1 VKRTPGNLEPPSG
14 RAAAFSLLELLT
26 VIAII
31 GILAAIAVPNIN
43 AFKPNLVAAAS
54 EQLLSDV
61 GRARQLAISQHTTV
75 FMVFV
80 PPGFWN
86 DQAYHGLPKP
96 EQLKGNKLVDKQ
108 YTTYTFVTLRSIGD
122 QPGANTPR
130 YLAPWRSLPEGVYIM
145 TNKFDIDQTK
155 LLNIYTNDLSGN
167 RVLAYSV
174 RSFNTTNAVPFPS
187 VDAPIY
193 LPRRPYPFLPYIA
206 FDFQGRLLSQRN
218 EVIPLVKGGL
228 VYQRDPTNGDAVQ
241 SPTNSPSVLESPPG
255 NSTNAYNVL
264 TIDWLTGRA
273 RLEHQE
279 VR

>member
-1 VKRTPGNLEPPSG
+1 VKRTLGNLEPATG
-14 RAAAFSLLELLT
+14 RAAAFTLLELLT

-31 GILAAIAVPNIN
+31 GILAAITVPNIN

-86 DQAYHGLPKP
+86 DQAYSRSPTEK
-96 EQLKGNKLVDKQ
+96 LKGNKLVDKQ
-108 YTTYTFVTLRSIGD
+108 YNSYTFVTLRSIGD

-130 YLAPWRSLPEGVYIM
+130 YLGPWRSLPEGVYIM

-155 LLNIYTNDLSGN
+155 LLNIYTNDLSSN
-167 RVLAYSV
+167 RFLAYSV
-174 RSFNTTNAVPFPS
+174 RPFNTTNAVPFPS
-187 VDAPIY
+187 VDSPIF
-193 LPRRPYPFLPYIA
+193 LARRPYPFLPYIA
-206 FDFQGRLLSQRN
+206 FDYQGRLISQRN
-218 EVIPLVKGGL
+218 EVIPLVKGSL
-228 VYQRDPTNGDAVQ
+228 IYQRNPGNGDAVE
-241 SPTNSPSVLESPPG
+241 SLNNCPSVLESPPG